1 MSLATILADEPE
13 EEEDDCRHEELDLI
27 NNPLNFDTRRMT

>member
-13 EEEDDCRHEELDLI
+13 EDDYRWEDIDI
-27 NNPLNFDTRRMT
+27 VNNPLNYDTRRMT